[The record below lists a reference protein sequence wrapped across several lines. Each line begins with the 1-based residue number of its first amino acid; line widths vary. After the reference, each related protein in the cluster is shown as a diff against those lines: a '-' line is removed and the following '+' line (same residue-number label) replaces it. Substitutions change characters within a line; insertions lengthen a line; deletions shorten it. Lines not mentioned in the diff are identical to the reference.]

1 MIRIEK
7 IYPGEQ
13 LSLDPRESAFG
24 YGMGIFETIQITEG
38 QLQFWSRHWSR
49 LSSSVLQLFSC
60 ELSLADESASLEA
73 IKEYYL
79 SLGQKDLVLKLSFVV
94 LASGPILYVYSRE
107 RLLDTDMS
115 NKLCLDRAYPINEN
129 AVYQGHKT
137 HNYFENISLLKEAK
151 ASGYADYLRANTKGE
166 ICETC
171 VGNCFF
177 LKGEQIITTPAQ
189 SGLFPGVIR
198 DVLIE
203 CLPVE
208 IRPISMEN
216 LKVMDGC
223 FVTNSIVGILPILE
237 IAGFPNESVLSF
249 SKSSAAIINEVAST
263 LKTIA
268 KSESINLS

>member
-13 LSLDPRESAFG
+13 LSLDPRESAFSH
-24 YGMGIFETIQITEG
+24 GIGVFESIQITEG

-79 SLGQKDLVLKLSFVV
+79 NLGQKDLVLKLSFVV
-94 LASGPILYVYSRE
+94 LAAGPILYVYSRE
-107 RLLDTDMS
+107 RLDTDIS
-115 NKLCLDRAYPINEN
+115 NKLCLDRTYSINKN

-177 LKGEQIITTPAQ
+177 LKGEQIITTPTQ

-237 IAGFPNESVLSF
+237 IAGFPDESVLSF

>member
-1 MIRIEK
+1 MIQIEK

-13 LSLDPRESAFG
+13 LSLDPRESAFSH
-24 YGMGIFETIQITEG
+24 GIGVFESIKITEG

-79 SLGQKDLVLKLSFVV
+79 NLGQKDLVLKLSFVV

-107 RLLDTDMS
+107 RLDTDMS

-137 HNYFENISLLKEAK
+137 HNYFENIALLKEAK

-166 ICETC
+166 VCETC

-177 LKGEQIITTPAQ
+177 LKGEQIITTPTQ

-203 CLPVE
+203 CLSVE
-208 IRPISMEN
+208 IRSISIEN

-223 FVTNSIVGILPILE
+223 FVTNSIVGILPILK
-237 IAGFPNESVLSF
+237 IAGFPDESVLSF
-249 SKSSAAIINEVAST
+249 SKNSAAIINEVAST